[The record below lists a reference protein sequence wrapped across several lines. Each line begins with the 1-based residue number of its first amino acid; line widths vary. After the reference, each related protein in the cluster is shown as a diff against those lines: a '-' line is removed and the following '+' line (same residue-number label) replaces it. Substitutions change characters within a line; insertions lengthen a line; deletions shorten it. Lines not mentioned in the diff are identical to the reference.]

1 MGRPIRTEP
10 LIEADRRVTDGRK
23 RIAQQEKL
31 VIEMQEE
38 GQDLSL
44 VRMALRTLKDLQV
57 ELEKQRDELLR
68 EAKEEGD

>member
-10 LIEADRRVTDGRK
+10 LTEAELRVADGQRRIT
-23 RIAQQEKL
+23 QQEKL
-31 VIEMQEE
+31 LAEMQDD

-44 VRMALRTLKDLQV
+44 VRMTLRLLKDLQA

-68 EAKEEGD
+68 ELRSND

>member
-10 LIEADRRVTDGRK
+10 LTDAELRVADGQRRIT
-23 RIAQQEKL
+23 QQEKL
-31 VIEMQEE
+31 LAEMQDE

-44 VRMALRTLKDLQV
+44 VRMTLRMLKDLQA

-68 EAKEEGD
+68 ELQSKG